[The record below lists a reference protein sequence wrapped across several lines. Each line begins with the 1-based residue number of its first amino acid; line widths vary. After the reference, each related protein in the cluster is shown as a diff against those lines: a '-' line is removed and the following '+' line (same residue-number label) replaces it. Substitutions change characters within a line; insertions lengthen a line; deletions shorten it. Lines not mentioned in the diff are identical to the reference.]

1 MRMLPLG
8 STSSVLSSAQVLRF
22 GFDDSHVNQGKQGA
36 RWLLAM
42 EVTVIKLVIRVIMT
56 TTIITTKNN
65 VNDFRLLLSS
75 VNLLFSNVGNGRKNQ
90 EKTRHSTP
98 RQTSCWGL

>member
-36 RWLLAM
+36 RWFRLLAM

-56 TTIITTKNN
+56 TTIITKNN

-75 VNLLFSNVGNGRKNQ
+75 VNL
-90 EKTRHSTP
+90 
-98 RQTSCWGL
+98 